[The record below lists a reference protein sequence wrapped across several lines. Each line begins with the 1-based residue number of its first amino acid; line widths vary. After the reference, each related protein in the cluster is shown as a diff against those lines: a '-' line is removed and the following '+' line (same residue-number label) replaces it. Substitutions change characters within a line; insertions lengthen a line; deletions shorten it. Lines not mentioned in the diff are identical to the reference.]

1 MKMKEYQ
8 NVVINFILFSDDD
21 CIRTSGDADETERI
35 PFVGNPTNSSN
46 FGQ

>member
-1 MKMKEYQ
+1 MKKNEYQ
-8 NVVINFILFSDDD
+8 ELLINIILVSTD